1 MSRVLIIG
9 EISDSYGAISD
20 SSGAKPD
27 SYGAIS
33 DSSHRNPLIYNPFFK
48 AKTRVKQVTTSF
60 NNTKM
65 DFFIFFVWFFL
76 HLIFYFPANN

>member
-1 MSRVLIIG
+1 MIIG

-48 AKTRVKQVTTSF
+48 AKTRGKQVTTSF

-65 DFFIFFVWFFL
+65 DFFIFLFGFFAFNFF
-76 HLIFYFPANN
+76 IFPPTLN